1 MPEYRNSPKKFAKP
15 TQAEIKARTFRNV
28 AIAIGLV
35 LFMVLVAAS
44 IVMRSPV

>member
-1 MPEYRNSPKKFAKP
+1 MPEYRNSPKKFAEP
-15 TQAEIKARTFRNV
+15 SEAEIKARTFRNV